1 MNKQI
6 EPIREKLDE
15 KIKQLNSSRVF
26 KKVTPKYDLSW
37 YVKWVASVMILIA
50 VVLVG
55 GDAEMTVQRACPI
68 LLSGSRLLAE
78 VSRVYAAGC
87 SALLTNRGIGR

>member
-26 KKVTPKYDLSW
+26 KKVTPKYLS
-37 YVKWVASVMILIA
+37 LIH
-50 VVLVG
+50 
-55 GDAEMTVQRACPI
+55 I
-68 LLSGSRLLAE
+68 
-78 VSRVYAAGC
+78 
-87 SALLTNRGIGR
+87 

>member
-26 KKVTPKYDLSW
+26 KRLRLN
-37 YVKWVASVMILIA
+37 MICLGISS
-50 VVLVG
+50 G
-55 GDAEMTVQRACPI
+55 F
-68 LLSGSRLLAE
+68 LL
-78 VSRVYAAGC
+78 Y
-87 SALLTNRGIGR
+87 